1 MFFRGSSV
9 KTDAGG
15 SKVSEERRLNSTTK
29 TKRDLGQE
37 AYDLGIFEG
46 VSSRSKLGTRY
57 RKYVGLYRE
66 GRRCTDQVTPTLIEG
81 TRQRRI
87 GKNMI
92 EVMSKRNYVIG
103 AREPIGGDRSPR

>member
-15 SKVSEERRLNSTTK
+15 SRVSEERRLNSTTR
-29 TKRDLGQE
+29 TKRGPRQGAMTLVYSRE
-37 AYDLGIFEG
+37 I
-46 VSSRSKLGTRY
+46 SSRSKLRTRY

-66 GRRCTDQVTPTLIEG
+66 GRGCTDQVTPALIEG
-81 TRQRRI
+81 TRQRRM
-87 GKNMI
+87 GKNMMETVSI
-92 EVMSKRNYVIG
+92 RDYIIG